1 MAVEQKMFN
10 EDSFIDFLYETTSA
24 KSQSFEI
31 NINNENR
38 TIELMKSYDPTGAY
52 ALVYD
57 ITPVSITDLSCLS
70 PEEVNKFCGI
80 YFKYEH
86 YFIYCENAVL
96 SHIKDSCSE
105 IKLYSREGLLND
117 IYAQSNIELSNRIKE
132 LKDEEGEPVFTKLIA
147 EKESKK
153 GQLIGEYKF
162 RKYKPYDII
171 RQYIE
176 DPAKAISDFVN
187 NFLEHSK
194 TTKMQKTEKICQM
207 YYDKLKHAKT
217 IWVTLESGDR
227 KKVKREIKVCANVVR
242 IGAQNEGVEI
252 DDVVSVEYN
261 GVTIPLLE
269 DKSLN
274 SGQDEK
280 EVFFL

>member
-1 MAVEQKMFN
+1 MAIEQNMFN

-24 KSQSFEI
+24 KSQSFDI
-31 NINNENR
+31 NISGENK
-38 TIELMKSYDPTGAY
+38 TIELMKTYDPSGAY

-57 ITPVSITDLSCLS
+57 LTPVNITDLSSLS
-70 PEEVNKFCGI
+70 PGQVNKFCGI

-86 YFIYCENAVL
+86 YFVYCEGAVL
-96 SHIKDSCSE
+96 SHIKDQCNE
-105 IKLYSREGLLND
+105 IKLYSREVLLND
-117 IYAQSNIELSNRIKE
+117 IYKKANTVLSNRIKE
-132 LKDEEGEPVFTKLIA
+132 LKDEEGDPVFTKLIA

-153 GQLIGEYKF
+153 GQPIGEYKF
-162 RKYKPYDII
+162 RKYQPYNIV

-176 DPAKAISDFVN
+176 DPSEAVSNFVDD
-187 NFLEHSK
+187 FLERSK
-194 TTKMQKTEKICQM
+194 SVKMQKTEKICQM

-242 IGAQNEGVEI
+242 IGAQNEGIEI

-269 DKSLN
+269 DENLN
-274 SGQDEK
+274 SGQDER